1 MRGLM
6 MEDQLLVSDLIEHAA
21 LNHGF
26 QEIVSRTVEG
36 PIHRYTYADALKRMK
51 KLANGLERMGVK
63 LGDRLATFAWNGY
76 RHFELYYGISGS
88 GAVCHTINPRLF
100 ADQIVYIVN
109 HANDRFVFLDLT
121 FVPLLES
128 LTDQLP
134 NVEGYIIL
142 TDAAHVPETSL
153 PNAMCYEDLIAPE
166 SETFAWPVFDENT
179 ASSMCYTSGTTG
191 NPKGV
196 VYSHRSTLLHTFF
209 QCGGESFEMSSK
221 AVVLPAVPM
230 FHANAWGLPYA
241 VCMVGAKLVFPGAAY
256 DGASV
261 WELLDSEKV
270 TFAAGV
276 PTIWMM
282 LLEYVRQSGKRFDHL
297 TQTGIGGSAVP
308 LAMVEAFE
316 DEFNVQVFHAWGM
329 TETSPVGTT
338 GAFNC
343 KVHEMPLERRR
354 TYQIKQGR
362 SVFGVK
368 LKIVGDAGE
377 TLPRDGETFGEL
389 AVKGPWIVGSYHDND
404 EANKSQFTRDGWFL
418 TGDIA
423 TLDEFGYMT
432 IVDRAKDVIKSGG
445 EWISSINLE
454 NAAVGHPA
462 VVEAAVI
469 GIAHPKW
476 DERPL
481 LVVVKSEGAEVSEAD
496 VLGFLEGKIAKWWMP
511 DAVEFV
517 EELPHTATG
526 KIAKL
531 KLREIFKDYVLPTTA
546 ASGG

>member
-6 MEDQLLVSDLIEHAA
+6 MDHELMVSDLIEHAA

-36 PIHRYTYADALKRMK
+36 PIHRYTYADALKRIK
-51 KLANGLERMGVK
+51 KLANALDRLGVR
-63 LGDRLATFAWNGY
+63 LGDRLATIAWNGY

-100 ADQIVYIVN
+100 ADQIVYIAN
-109 HANDRFVFLDLT
+109 HAKDRFIFLDLT
-121 FVPLLES
+121 FVPLLEP
-128 LTDQLP
+128 LADQLP
-134 NVEGYIIL
+134 DIEGYIIL
-142 TDAAHVPETSL
+142 TDAAHMPETSL
-153 PNAMCYEDLIAPE
+153 PNVMCYEDLLAPE
-166 SETFAWPVFDENT
+166 AETFTWPTFDENT

-196 VYSHRSTLLHTFF
+196 VYSHRSTVLHTLFI
-209 QCGGESFEMSSK
+209 CGGESYELSSS
-221 AVVLPAVPM
+221 ATIMPAVPM

-241 VCMVGAKLVFPGAAY
+241 VTMVGGKLVFPGAGY
-256 DGASV
+256 DGASL
-261 WELLDSEKV
+261 WELLDTEKV

-282 LLEYVRQSGKRFDHL
+282 LLDYVRKTGKGFPHL
-297 TQTGIGGSAVP
+297 RQTGIGGSAVP

-316 DEFNVQVFHAWGM
+316 DDYEVEVFHAWGM
-329 TETSPVGTT
+329 TETSPAGTT

-343 KVHEMPLERRR
+343 KIAEMPLEARR

-362 SVFGVK
+362 SIFGVQMK
-368 LKIVGDAGE
+368 TIGPDGE
-377 TLPRDGETFGEL
+377 TLPRDGTSFGEL
-389 AVKGPWIVGSYHDND
+389 AVKGPWIAGSYHDND
-404 EANKSQFTRDGWFL
+404 AANESQFTDDGWFL
-418 TGDIA
+418 TGDVA
-423 TLDEFGYMT
+423 TLDAYGYMT

-445 EWISSINLE
+445 EWISSIDLE
-454 NAAVGHPA
+454 NEAVGHPGVA
-462 VVEAAVI
+462 EAAVI

-481 LVVVKSEGAEVSEAD
+481 LVVVRAADAEVSHEEILA
-496 VLGFLEGKIAKWWMP
+496 FLKGKIAKWWMP

-517 EELPHTATG
+517 DELPHTATG

-531 KLREIFKDYVLPTTA
+531 ELRQQFSGYVLPTI
-546 ASGG
+546 

>member
-6 MEDQLLVSDLIEHAA
+6 MDHPLLISDLIEHAA

-36 PIHRYTYADALKRMK
+36 PIHRYTYADALKRIK
-51 KLANGLERMGVK
+51 KLANALERLGVTV
-63 LGDRLATFAWNGY
+63 GDRLATLAWNGY
-76 RHFELYYGISGS
+76 RHFELYYAISGS

-100 ADQIVYIVN
+100 ADQIVYIIN
-109 HANDRFVFLDLT
+109 HAADRFIFLDLT
-121 FVPLLES
+121 FVPLLEP
-128 LTDQLP
+128 LADRLET
-134 NVEGYIIL
+134 VEGYIIL
-142 TDAAHVPETSL
+142 TDKAHMPDTSL
-153 PNAMCYEDLIAPE
+153 PNVMCYEELLAGEDE
-166 SETFAWPVFDENT
+166 VFDWPLLDENT

-196 VYSHRSTLLHTFF
+196 LYSHRSTLLHTFF
-209 QCGGESFEMSSK
+209 QCGGESFELSSR
-221 AVVLPAVPM
+221 AVVMPAVPM

-241 VCMVGAKLVFPGAAY
+241 VCMAGAKLVFPGAAY

-261 WELLDSEKV
+261 WELLDQEKV

-282 LLEYVRQSGKRFDHL
+282 LLDYARQAGKRFDHL
-297 TQTGIGGSAVP
+297 RQTGIGGSAVP

-316 DEFNVQVFHAWGM
+316 DEYDVQVFHAWGM

-343 KVHEMPLERRR
+343 KVWQMPLEARRR
-354 TYQIKQGR
+354 YQIKQGR
-362 SVFGVK
+362 SIFGVQ
-368 LKIVGDAGE
+368 LKIVGENGE

-389 AVKGPWIVGSYHDND
+389 AVKGPWIVGAYHDND
-404 EANKSQFTRDGWFL
+404 EANTSQFTKDGWFL
-418 TGDIA
+418 TGDVA

-445 EWISSINLE
+445 EWISSIDLE
-454 NAAVGHPA
+454 NAAVGHPSVA
-462 VVEAAVI
+462 EAAVI

-481 LVVVKSEGAEVSEAD
+481 LIVVKAEGAELSGGD
-496 VLGFLEGKIAKWWMP
+496 VLDFLKGKIAKWWLP

-517 EELPHTATG
+517 GELPHTATG

-531 KLREIFKDYVLPTTA
+531 KLREMFKDYVLP
-546 ASGG
+546 GVD

>member
-6 MEDQLLVSDLIEHAA
+6 MDDPLLVSDLIEHAA

-36 PIHRYTYADALKRMK
+36 PIHRYTYADALKRIK
-51 KLANGLERMGVK
+51 KLANALNRLGVQQ
-63 LGDRLATFAWNGY
+63 GDRLATFAWNGY
-76 RHFELYYGISGS
+76 RHFELYYAISGS

-100 ADQIVYIVN
+100 ADQIVFIVN
-109 HANDRFVFLDLT
+109 HAKDRFIFLDVT
-121 FVPLLES
+121 FVPLLEP
-128 LTDQLP
+128 LADQLP
-134 NVEGYIIL
+134 HVEGYIL
-142 TDAAHVPETSL
+142 LADKDHMPETSL
-153 PNAMCYEDLIAPE
+153 PNVMCYEDLVEPE
-166 SETFAWPVFDENT
+166 SDEFDWPRFDENT

-196 VYSHRSTLLHTFF
+196 LYSHRSTVLHTFF
-209 QCGGESFEMSSK
+209 QCNGEGFAMNSK

-241 VCMVGAKLVFPGAAY
+241 VCMVGAKVVFPGAAY
-256 DGASV
+256 DGASI
-261 WELLDSEKV
+261 WEMLDTEKV

-282 LLEYVRQSGKRFDHL
+282 LLEYVRREGKRFDHL

-316 DEFNVQVFHAWGM
+316 DEYEVEVFHAWGM

-343 KVHEMPLERRR
+343 KVAEMPLERRR

-362 SVFGVK
+362 SIFGVRM
-368 LKIVGDAGE
+368 KIVDDQGNSLA
-377 TLPRDGETFGEL
+377 RDGETFGQL
-389 AVKGPWIVGSYHDND
+389 AVKGPWIVGAYHDND
-404 EANKSQFTRDGWFL
+404 EANATQFTEDGWFL

-423 TLDEFGYMT
+423 TLDDYGYMT

-445 EWISSINLE
+445 EWISSIDLE
-454 NAAVGHPA
+454 NAAVGHPGVA
-462 VVEAAVI
+462 EAAVI

-481 LVVVKSEGAEVSEAD
+481 LVVVRSEGAEVSGAD
-496 VLGFLEGKIAKWWMP
+496 VLSFLDGKIAKWWMP

-531 KLREIFKDYVLPTTA
+531 KLREQFAGYELPGVG
-546 ASGG
+546 SG